1 MPAVAADRT
10 RPWSLPPHYVCAAKL
25 SCSVG
30 GHLYE
35 LELSGVK
42 KKMNACVSC
51 ALITHQDSTRL
62 LARFGIP
69 ESVPGRFQAAAPC
82 GCWMVSSRF
91 VKNLSI
97 REVH

>member
-42 KKMNACVSC
+42 KKNECVCLVRLNYTSGQYALAC
-51 ALITHQDSTRL
+51 
-62 LARFGIP
+62 
-69 ESVPGRFQAAAPC
+69 
-82 GCWMVSSRF
+82 
-91 VKNLSI
+91 
-97 REVH
+97 